1 MKTTLARFV
10 LALVT
15 MLATEDASILGWED
29 DGKCIE
35 IRDRVRFVQ
44 HVLPK
49 YFRHAQY
56 NSFQRQLSY
65 YGFRRVKVRTTVT
78 RYAHPHFQ
86 KGRLDLLPLIVRA
99 PYSSSKK
106 VLVPETC
113 DVKSMG
119 MGPSAALNP
128 VVDDFLHDLLLACPE
143 PAGGGLPSVTPS
155 SSPRNDPFGDSA
167 WVDQLLASPTSTKP
181 WTIDSVLV

>member
-65 YGFRRVKVRTTVT
+65 YGFRRV
-78 RYAHPHFQ
+78 